1 MTEILKAIFIAGLP
15 VGLVGFGLVLWSI
28 KKNYIGAEDNIS
40 LLKEKKTQSDDKE
53 SDFKLNPIH
62 QKWLFFGGGYYGTM
76 AFITY
81 IHIEVLEI
89 IEFFS
94 NYTSFSN
101 LVDQI
106 TFGALINLV
115 IESFLN
121 IIPAF
126 VWFSYWPD
134 VFNIGNGWYWLIAS
148 YLGFEI
154 GSYLAK
160 HYAKNILTL
169 ESV

>member
-15 VGLVGFGLVLWSI
+15 VGLIGFSLVLWSI
-28 KKNYIGAEDNIS
+28 KKNYLSAEDNIS
-40 LLKEKKTQSDDKE
+40 ILKEKKKQSDDKE

-81 IHIEVLEI
+81 IHIEVLEVA
-89 IEFFS
+89 EFFS
-94 NYTSFSN
+94 NFSSLSN
-101 LVDQI
+101 LIEQI
-106 TFGALINLV
+106 SFAAVISLIV
-115 IESFLN
+115 ESFLN

-134 VFNIGNGWYWLIAS
+134 VFAIGNGWYWLAAS
-148 YLGFEI
+148 FLGFEL
-154 GSYLAK
+154 GSYMAK
-160 HYAKNILTL
+160 RYANNNFTV
-169 ESV
+169 ESL

>member
-1 MTEILKAIFIAGLP
+1 MTEILKAVFIAGIP
-15 VGLVGFGLVLWSI
+15 VGIIGFSLVLWSI
-28 KKNYIGAEDNIS
+28 KNNYISAQDDLEI
-40 LLKEKKTQSDDKE
+40 LKEKKKQSDDKE

-76 AFITY
+76 AFIAY
-81 IHIEVLEI
+81 IHIEIFEVVG
-89 IEFFS
+89 FFA

-101 LVDQI
+101 LIDQI
-106 TFGALINLV
+106 SISAIIGLI

-126 VWFSYWPD
+126 VWFNYWPD
-134 VFNIGNGWYWLIAS
+134 VFAIGNGWYWIIAS
-148 YLGFEI
+148 YIGFES

-160 HYAKNILTL
+160 YYATRKLKIEEL
-169 ESV
+169 